1 MVRKMKLNTAP
12 FELIRSGKK
21 IFELRLYDDK
31 RRKLEIG
38 DTIKFS
44 NVSEPEEQIAVY
56 VKALLRF
63 TDFESLFEEI
73 GLERCGNGADDSVND
88 AVQRM
93 YIYYSKEDIIRYGA
107 LAIKVEMRNL
117 DEALTELKQEE
128 AMLYEHNFP
137 DGMK

>member
-38 DTIKFS
+38 DTIIFS

>member
-1 MVRKMKLNTAP
+1 MKLNTAP

-21 IFELRLYDDK
+21 IFELRLYYDK

-38 DTIKFS
+38 DTIIFS